1 MSSFNLTNLN
11 ETKIDMW
18 LAPANNWHQDISNFE
33 MKKINFTWVAT
44 KFETNNTL
52 TVQLNFSDP
61 SYISPTRIYD
71 MLVVEILHNDTFV
84 SILGEILNKTSMI
97 L

>member
-1 MSSFNLTNLN
+1 MVIWFDKLMSSFNLTNLN

-52 TVQLNFSDP
+52 TV
-61 SYISPTRIYD
+61 
-71 MLVVEILHNDTFV
+71 
-84 SILGEILNKTSMI
+84 
-97 L
+97 